1 MKHFLTLAVVGVLMT
16 ANVMAQDSTAVK
28 SHKTGVHQ
36 KHSADGHKGH
46 KHHGRKGDKAF
57 SGVDFTDE
65 QKAQAKTINE
75 DFKKKTSDLKAKN
88 LDATEQKK
96 QLTALHQER
105 RQKMQQL
112 LTADQKA
119 TIASN
124 RKQHAEK
131 AKAARGKHFEAMK
144 SSLNLNDEQ
153 VAKMKEE
160 RAKTHEQ
167 IKAIKENQ
175 SLSETDKKA
184 QVKAVMQKQKENW
197 KSILTPE
204 QKAKLKARPQATK

>member
-1 MKHFLTLAVVGVLMT
+1 MKRILTLAVVGVLMT

-36 KHSADGHKGH
+36 KTDGHKGH
-46 KHHGRKGDKAF
+46 KHHRKGDKAF
-57 SGVDFTDE
+57 SGVTFTDA

-88 LDATEQKK
+88 LDAAEQKK
-96 QLTALHQER
+96 QMTALHQER

-160 RAKTHEQ
+160 KAKTHEQ

-175 SLSETDKKA
+175 SLSETDKRA

>member
-1 MKHFLTLAVVGVLMT
+1 MKKILTLAVAGVLMT
-16 ANVMAQDSTAVK
+16 ASVMAQDSTAVK

-36 KHSADGHKGH
+36 KADGYKGH

-57 SGVDFTDE
+57 SGVTFTDA

-75 DFKKKTSDLKAKN
+75 DFKKKTADLKARN
-88 LDATEQKK
+88 LDAAEQKK
-96 QLTALHQER
+96 QMMALHQER
-105 RQKMQQL
+105 HQKMEQL
-112 LTADQKA
+112 LTPDQKA
-119 TIASN
+119 TIAAN
-124 RKQHAEK
+124 RKQHAEN
-131 AKAARGKHFEAMK
+131 AKGAKGKRLESMK

-153 VAKMKEE
+153 VAKMKEA

-184 QVKAVMQKQKENW
+184 QVKAVMQQQRENW

-204 QKAKLKARPQATK
+204 QQAKLKARPKASK